1 MSKTVIVASIRSKTQ
16 LKFMAALTS
25 ALLLL
30 GCGAGTATLRA
41 NNGDQL
47 APCDSGP
54 HCVSSE
60 TSNKDRHVAPIPY
73 SGSRTIALLRL
84 EEIINGM
91 EGAKIIKQAPNY
103 IHVTYTSA
111 VFGFVDDVEF
121 LLPADSHEIQ
131 LRSSS
136 RLGYYDFGVNRAR
149 VETIRNRFEAPV
161 G

>member
-1 MSKTVIVASIRSKTQ
+1 MSKTVIAASIRSKTQ
-16 LKFMAALTS
+16 LQLLAAMAGALM
-25 ALLLL
+25 LV
-30 GCGAGTATLRA
+30 GCGAGTANLRA
-41 NNGDQL
+41 DNGGKL

-60 TSNKDRHVAPIPY
+60 TSDKDRHVAPLTY
-73 SGSRTIALLRL
+73 SNSRTIALLRL

-103 IHVTYTSA
+103 IYATYTSA

-121 LLPADSHEIQ
+121 VLPADSHEIQ

-136 RLGYYDFGVNRAR
+136 RIGYYDFGVNHAR
-149 VETIRNRFEAPV
+149 VEAIRKRFEAPV
-161 G
+161 S